1 MDRIKIIHNSSL
13 VEAADVERAIAA
25 AEDVFAFYGTSA
37 QAAFREFEWQRKEL
51 GFDQIA
57 GGLAEAW
64 VEANKAAALALTDGW
79 TNPGSISCE
88 ISIADCTDAA
98 ADAAA

>member
-25 AEDVFAFYGTSA
+25 AEDIFASYGTSPK
-37 QAAFREFEWQRKEL
+37 AAFSERDWQREEL
-51 GFDQIA
+51 GFDQL

-88 ISIADCTDAA
+88 ISIVDCTDAA

>member
-1 MDRIKIIHNSSL
+1 MARIKIIHNSSL
-13 VEAADVERAIAA
+13 VEDDDVERAIAA

-37 QAAFREFEWQRKEL
+37 KAAFSEFEWQRKEL
-51 GFDQIA
+51 GFEQI

-64 VEANKAAALALTDGW
+64 TEANKAADLALTEGW

-88 ISIADCTDAA
+88 ISIVDCTDTEAEA
-98 ADAAA
+98 